1 MATSPFHTL
10 GTVQIPRGLIWIDE
24 FDWMAVAQSQEY
36 GITGAL
42 IVDQAMRQA
51 GRPITL
57 QGSDNHGWIR
67 RDVLAQVW
75 ELSQQLGGVFPLV
88 LADGRSFEV
97 RFAAEQPLT
106 ATAITRAELPPDA
119 LPHIATIR
127 LNTV

>member
-1 MATSPFHTL
+1 MATTFHTL

-24 FDWMAVAQSQEY
+24 FDWAAVAQSEEY
-36 GITGAL
+36 SITGAL
-42 IVDQAMRQA
+42 IVDQAVRLA

-57 QGSDNHGWIR
+57 QGSETHGWIR

-75 ELSQQLGGVFPLV
+75 ALSQQAGVTFPLV

-97 RFAAEQPLT
+97 RFASDKPIS

-119 LPHIATIR
+119 LPHVATIR
-127 LNTV
+127 LTTV